1 MRVFLWAI
9 SLSIIVLVW
18 TSMYLIYTPVGT
30 DHMNGVQARYY
41 FPILAPVSFAL
52 LGGRNVEFSEK
63 TLKFS
68 LLLPVVLSLAALYQ
82 LFIYL

>member
-41 FPILAPVSFAL
+41 FPILAPVRFAL
-52 LGGRNVEFSEK
+52 LGGRNVEFSDK

>member
-63 TLKFS
+63 TL
-68 LLLPVVLSLAALYQ
+68 SLAALYQ